1 MLWLNLCRL
10 NIDSLCKVLF
20 ISYIIVHITGFTNI
34 VDVKI
39 IYSFF
44 FTGVISTR
52 KFGVRTLPYENSK
65 LYAIDC
71 EMVSEKQLLLASKG
85 TSTLLVLTL

>member
-1 MLWLNLCRL
+1 MLWLNLSR
-10 NIDSLCKVLF
+10 NNSDSLFRVSL
-20 ISYIIVHITGFTNI
+20 IPYIIVHIIGFTNF

-44 FTGVISTR
+44 LAGVISTR
-52 KFGVRTLPYENSK
+52 KFGIRTLPYENSK

-71 EMVSEKQLLLASKG
+71 EMVSEKATFTCL
-85 TSTLLVLTL
+85 